1 VAQGQFTYTLTVE
14 SRQYKRELAQASKL
28 ATNLAKDLSKSL
40 KSQQGS
46 LNDLGQKLQATQRQF
61 QNLSGAVKAFPGVA
75 KGNERDQVYL
85 KRLADNVRD
94 VTAAFFDGEKGVK
107 KYQTALGRLTKLDP
121 SQIRRAQVMADPAKA
136 RDDLSS
142 QNRRNKERL
151 ITLNRVSE
159 QLRVATAEQKRLNL
173 AGLDTAKVDLQVA
186 RLVATHA
193 RLNNALDK
201 GVASAAR
208 LEGELKDVARQQQL
222 LGRTQYN
229 KPIGPAVPMRGFGGN
244 TGKRAAIGGR
254 MSKMGGSAGVAG
266 AALTGG
272 IAGLAAAAAGQA
284 VEAVMALGRAVGQY
298 ASDAATAAAETT
310 RMRRALAG
318 VLGAE
323 APEAFAAIKRVVSDF
338 NVPLQ
343 DATTNFTRFAA
354 SAKSSGVDAVDIEKS
369 FRGLIA
375 ANKALGGSQEQAN
388 GILLAATQVFGKG
401 KVAAEELRGQI
412 AERLPGSVALFAKS
426 MGLTTAELDKR
437 LEEGTV
443 SVADFVKFTG
453 DLLLQFEKDAKAIS
467 RGPEEAG
474 QRLEVAL
481 DLLQRN
487 IGTLLAPIG
496 AAFQTTFALIVGAI
510 NTGIE
515 AMNRFLGLTPEAAV
529 EKAQSALEAR
539 QRDLTNAIKG
549 EGKLV
554 DIGMQGSSRR
564 QTESEARAELDQA
577 IKALD
582 KARKVVGT
590 GKGSIEKDKMVTAED
605 LIANRRGKGKSAA
618 QRAAE
623 QTAKIMSAN
632 ERRLAEENARQATA
646 TLKARYA
653 LQRQLEQANQN
664 HVVQGLHGGRR
675 MYQEI
680 YNSFTTQIS
689 ALQEQGKQLEDAV
702 SQAEARVE
710 AAKAE
715 LATATT
721 GPDQERAQG
730 RVDMETAKLAGA
742 QQRAA
747 DFDSK
752 SGELAT
758 FAFADMLSA
767 STASFRERAYQLKT
781 ETEDLKLRNRL
792 MMEGFSPEMI
802 QMQMQQAEIDRI
814 RNEELAQL
822 NELQKAGGMDAEYY
836 AKNLQEINIAADN
849 AKDAVEALTQA
860 QIAAAD
866 PIKNYIAT
874 AQEYVSNTKERLGEM
889 LATVDQ
895 ALAASIE
902 GIVTGTMTIG
912 QAFQSFFKSI
922 GQAFLKMA
930 AQMIAKL
937 IIIKLL
943 KTAIGM
949 FGGGGAEA
957 PSEGLNLEGIEAY
970 TTPGPL
976 PTIGDLQPFATGG
989 IINKPT
995 AALIGEGGM
1004 NEAVVPLPNGRSIPV
1019 DLGKGGAGQM
1029 TNNTTVTVNVDNS
1042 GGATSDIQGDDA
1054 GKLGQAIDGA
1064 IRKVIMEE
1072 RRSGGLLYT
1081 GGR

>member
-1 VAQGQFTYTLTVE
+1 MAQGQFTYTLTVE
-14 SRQYKRELAQASKL
+14 SRQYRRELANASKL
-28 ATNLAKDLSKSL
+28 ANELTRTIGKSAKAQRDAFRAASEEVQRTQRRYNNLA
-40 KSQQGS
+40 
-46 LNDLGQKLQATQRQF
+46 N
-61 QNLSGAVKAFPGVA
+61 AVKAFPNIADRTKDREFFKQLQTEA
-75 KGNERDQVYL
+75 KGAKVAFKDASKELTSYVRTL
-85 KRLADNVRD
+85 KQLSELD
-94 VTAAFFDGEKGVK
+94 VK
-107 KYQTALGRLTKLDP
+107 
-121 SQIRRAQVMADPAKA
+121 QIRRAQVQSDVGGAQKNLA
-136 RDDLSS
+136 R
-142 QNRRNKERL
+142 QNRANTATADTIR
-151 ITLNRVSE
+151 RVSLE
-159 QLRVATAEQKRLNL
+159 LGRATQKQREFVN
-173 AGLDTAKVDLQVA
+173 AGLDTAKVDLQIANLTIKHAKLNEALNRGVKNA
-186 RLVATHA
+186 R
-193 RLNNALDK
+193 N
-201 GVASAAR
+201 
-208 LEGELKDVARQQQL
+208 LEKELKAVADQEGR
-222 LGRTQYN
+222 LGRTQYSR
-229 KPIGPAVPMRGFGGN
+229 PIGPAAPKRGFGGN
-244 TGKRAAIGGR
+244 TGTRAAIGGR
-254 MSKMGGSAGVAG
+254 MSKMGGSAGAAG

-272 IAGLAAAAAGQA
+272 IAGLAAAAASQA
-284 VEAVMALGRAVGQY
+284 VDAVMALGRAVGQY
-298 ASDAATAAAETT
+298 ASDAARAAAETT

-323 APEAFAAIKRVVSDF
+323 APEAFESIKRVVKDF

-412 AERLPGSVALFAKS
+412 AERLPGAVALFAKS

-453 DLLLQFEKDAKAIS
+453 ELLQQFEEDAKAIS

-515 AMNRFLGLTPEAAV
+515 AMNRFLGLTPEAALD
-529 EKAQSALEAR
+529 KAQSALEAR

-554 DIGMQGSSRR
+554 DIGMQGSGRR
-564 QTESEARAELDQA
+564 QTESEARAELDEA

-605 LIANRRGKGKSAA
+605 LINNRRGKGRARSTGKSEA
-618 QRAAE
+618 QRTAE
-623 QTAKIMSAN
+623 QMAKIMSAN

-653 LQRQLEQANQN
+653 LQRQLEEANQN
-664 HVVQGLHGGRR
+664 HIAQGLHGGRR
-675 MYQEI
+675 LMQEI
-680 YNSFTTQIS
+680 YNSFTAQIS
-689 ALQEQGKQLEDAV
+689 ALQDQGKQLEDAV

-742 QQRAA
+742 RQRSA
-747 DFDSK
+747 DFESK
-752 SGELAT
+752 SGDLAT

-767 STASFRERAYQLKT
+767 STADFRERAYQLKT
-781 ETEDLKLRNRL
+781 ETEELKLRNRL

-802 QMQMQQAEIDRI
+802 DMQLEQAEIDRT
-814 RNEELAQL
+814 RNEQLAQL
-822 NELQKAGGMDAEYY
+822 SELQKAGGINAELY
-836 AKNLQEINIAADN
+836 AAKLKEINLAADS

-874 AQEYVSNTKERLGEM
+874 AQEYISNTRERLGEM

-902 GIVTGTMTIG
+902 GVVTGTMTIG
-912 QAFQSFFKSI
+912 QAFQSFFQSI

-943 KTAIGM
+943 KTALGM
-949 FGGGGAEA
+949 MGGSVAPDVGDAMDGGGVLPEIAM
-957 PSEGLNLEGIEAY
+957 
-970 TTPGPL
+970 PGEM
-976 PTIGDLQPFATGG
+976 PFAKGG
-989 IINKPT
+989 IVTRPT
-995 AALIGEGGM
+995 RALIGEGGM

-1042 GGATSDIQGDDA
+1042 GGATSDVQGDDA